1 MKTPYFT
8 YWGKITIAA
17 MLMLIFSCN
26 AEKQLAKKEKQA
38 KEFYQTH
45 PTELAELCIEEFPT
59 PDVIYIPGDT
69 IVEYKSIIHP
79 GVYLPCPDPTPEN
92 PNPTVK
98 CPDCKETVK
107 YITKTDTI
115 RFKDLKDVQ
124 LYNGCRNEVK
134 ALGGE
139 INELKDNIND
149 LEKSRNN
156 WMWIAICL
164 GVAIIIF
171 VLVKIFK

>member
-1 MKTPYFT
+1 MKT
-8 YWGKITIAA
+8 
-17 MLMLIFSCN
+17 IFSIAC
-26 AEKQLAKKEKQA
+26 ALIVFGCASEQKLKKKATEY
-38 KEFYQTH
+38 FQTH

-98 CPDCKETVK
+98 CPDCKEIIKV
-107 YITKTDTI
+107 ITKTDTI

-124 LYNGCRNEVK
+124 LYNGCRNDVDV
-134 ALGGE
+134 LNGQ
-139 INELKDNIND
+139 INDFKDDIND
-149 LEKSRNN
+149 LEKSRNS

-164 GVAIIIF
+164 GVAVIIF